1 MAVRE
6 DSPNIPSEDIPNIH
20 SSSHETPLDIA
31 GPITRSRAK
40 QLEKEIHSQ
49 ANANLMF
56 NNQFMLNE
64 PMLLSSC
71 SNVLR
76 NDGVYEPAWDEDE
89 LQEVREQMRQ
99 LMQGMQQLQQSIQ
112 QQCGEPPPHD
122 NEDDDHHG
130 GGGAGGRG
138 GGRGRGFAAGFD
150 NFAGGC
156 GREFAAGFGRARCV
170 PVGDPTDF
178 DAETLSNYSAEH
190 GGAPYGRRGGYDDHG
205 GDNFGRFGARG
216 RYGDHRLCHHER
228 HHNDDGLSKVKVSI
242 PPFSGKENADD
253 YFEWETKVEQI
264 FDLYE
269 YPAEKKEKLAAIE
282 FKGYAITWWNQI
294 RTEYHRVGHDR
305 ITWEDMKREMTHRFV
320 PAYYSRDLHLK
331 LKHLVQG
338 TRSVDEYFQE
348 LEMCLLR
355 TGITKDEESTTAR
368 FLVGLNKP
376 IADKVDMTNYTTL
389 KELVHFARRAE
400 RQLAMS
406 YKHNASFSSPKNST
420 SWPQSQ
426 QQGAATSKS
435 SFRGDTRSTST
446 SSKQL
451 DGKGKAVNSN
461 HPNSSSKATQRKTSK
476 IECFKCG
483 GHGHKQAECPNR
495 RTIIALADGSY
506 DCQSEEDEEFSNVFA
521 DLNLDTCE
529 YSAEDGTFEL
539 GLNCLAI
546 QTIPTFAHND
556 MLQDVISP
564 SSDEMTS
571 ADFDELLADFPDLEP
586 STMNTPS
593 PSLVVRRVLST
604 QFVAAE
610 QGQRHNLF
618 QSRCKVKGQVCRFI
632 IDGGSCNNIVSAL
645 LVEKLGLQPRR
656 HPHPYHMQWLN
667 NSETVKVSAMI
678 RLSFSIG
685 DYHGDVDC
693 DIVPMQACHLLLGQ
707 PWQFDVDSV
716 HFGGSNKYT
725 FIANDKKVVLVPLSP
740 EEIHA
745 SDVARMKREESEN
758 RKLSEAPNTSKG
770 EIPTPSSH
778 IKPHSTSKQLRQN
791 ECLFVSRSALREVK
805 NTTTPFFVLLH
816 KEVLLS
822 TTNLPSSLPSV
833 VLDLLQ
839 DFKDVFPDEVPAG
852 LPPLRGIEHQIDLV
866 PGASLPNRPA
876 YRTNP
881 EETKEIQQQVK
892 ELLEKGYVRESLSPC
907 AVLVSLVPK
916 KDGSWR
922 MCVDCRAINAIT
934 VRYRHPIPRLD
945 DILDEL
951 SGSTIFTKINLR
963 SGYHQIRMKIG
974 DEWKT
979 AFKTKFGLY
988 EWLVMPF
995 GLTNAP
1001 STFMR
1006 LMNHVLRA
1014 FIGKFVVVYFDDIL
1028 IYSKSFDEHLD
1039 HIHQVL
1045 AVLRDDKLYGN
1056 IAKCTFCTDHVV
1068 FLGFVVSADGIQVDE
1083 EKIKAI
1089 KDWPTPTNVSQKDVP
1104 FKWGDEQDQAFNELK
1119 TKLCEAPLL
1128 QLPDFGKTFEIECD
1142 ASGIGIGGVLL
1153 QEDKPVAY
1161 FSEKLNGPHLNYS
1174 VYDKELYAL
1183 VRVLEV
1189 WQHYLLPKEFVIHSD
1204 HEALKYLKSQGKL
1217 NRRHA
1222 KWIEFVETFPYVVK
1236 HKREKDNIEAHA
1248 GGLAVHSTTNFRPFE
1263 IVYGFKPHTPMDL
1276 LPLPLHEQ
1284 VNMDASKRSDFT
1296 KKLHDETR
1304 KNIEK
1309 KSAQYAKQANKGK
1322 KKVTFQPG
1330 DLVWLHLRKDRFPQH
1345 RKTKLSPRGDGPFKV
1360 LQKINDNAYK
1370 IELPPEY
1377 SNVSTTFNV
1386 KDLLPFVGEPVSRTT
1401 PSQEGEANEDIPS
1414 IHSSSHET
1422 PLDIAGPITRSR
1434 AKKLEKE
1441 IHSQVNANLMF
1452 NNQFM
1457 LNEPMLLSSCSNVLR
1472 NDGVYE
1478 PAWDEDVF
1486 KPLDI

>member
-1 MAVRE
+1 MAGRGDGAAVSVE
-6 DSPNIPSEDIPNIH
+6 EFQ
-20 SSSHETPLDIA
+20 E
-31 GPITRSRAK
+31 
-40 QLEKEIHSQ
+40 
-49 ANANLMF
+49 
-56 NNQFMLNE
+56 
-64 PMLLSSC
+64 
-71 SNVLR
+71 LR
-76 NDGVYEPAWDEDE
+76 TQMNDV
-89 LQEVREQMRQ
+89 
-99 LMQGMQQLQQSIQ
+99 MQQLQTLQLNMPHR
-112 QQCGEPPPHD
+112 EPPP
-122 NEDDDHHG
+122 NEDDDNEDNEAPRHA
-130 GGGAGGRG
+130 AGQGHGRG
-138 GGRGRGFAAGFD
+138 GFGH
-150 NFAGGC
+150 
-156 GREFAAGFGRARCV
+156 GFGRARRV
-170 PVGDPTDF
+170 LVGGRDYDG
-178 DAETLSNYSAEH
+178 DDDMLSDRDDHRH
-190 GGAPYGRRGGYDDHG
+190 GGGHHGYRDRHRR
-205 GDNFGRFGARG
+205 R
-216 RYGDHRLCHHER
+216 
-228 HHNDDGLSKVKVSI
+228 NDDGLRNVKVSI
-242 PPFSGKENADD
+242 PPFSGQENADA

-269 YPAEKKEKLAAIE
+269 YSAEKKAKLAAIE
-282 FKGYAITWWNQI
+282 FKGYAITWWNQV
-294 RTEYHRVGHDR
+294 RTEYQRVGHVR
-305 ITWEDMKREMTHRFV
+305 ITWEDMKREMRRRFV

-331 LKHLVQG
+331 LKRLVQG
-338 TRSVDEYFQE
+338 TRTVDEYFQE
-348 LEMCLLR
+348 LEMCVLR
-355 TGITKDEESTTAR
+355 TGITEDEESTMAR

-376 IADKVDMTNYTTL
+376 IADKVDMTTYTCLT
-389 KELVHFARRAE
+389 ELVHFAKRAE
-400 RQLAMS
+400 RQIATS
-406 YKHNASFSSPKNST
+406 YKYNASWHHSQQQGDVT
-420 SWPQSQ
+420 PQFQ
-426 QQGAATSKS
+426 QQGAATPKS
-435 SFRGDTRSTST
+435 SSRGANRYLPT

-451 DGKGKAVNSN
+451 DVKGKAV
-461 HPNSSSKATQRKTSK
+461 SSSQPTSSTAATQRKTSK

-506 DCQSEEDEEFSNVFA
+506 DSQSEEEDEFNNVFA

-546 QTIPTFAHND
+546 QPIPTFAHND
-556 MLQDVISP
+556 LLQDVVSP
-564 SSDEMTS
+564 SFDEITSD
-571 ADFDELLADFPDLEP
+571 DFDELLADFPDLTC
-586 STMNTPS
+586 SIMNTPS

-645 LVEKLGLQPRR
+645 LIEKLGLQPRR

-667 NSETVKVSAMI
+667 NSGTVKVSAMI

-685 DYHGDVDC
+685 DCHGEVDC
-693 DIVPMQACHLLLGQ
+693 DIVPMQACHLLLGR

-716 HFGGSNKYT
+716 HFGRSNKHT
-725 FIANDKKVVLVPLSP
+725 FIHNDKKVVLIPLSP

-745 SDVARMKREESEN
+745 SDMARKKREESDK
-758 RKLSEAPNTSKG
+758 RKLSEIPNTSKG
-770 EIPTPSSH
+770 ESSNPSSH
-778 IKPHSTSKQLRQN
+778 IKTHANPKQPCHT
-791 ECLFVSRSALREVK
+791 ECLFVSKSDMREVR
-805 NTTTPFFVLLH
+805 NTTAPFFVLLH

-822 TTNLPSSLPSV
+822 TNDLPSSLPSV

-839 DFKDVFPDEVPAG
+839 DFEDVFPDEIPAG

-881 EETKEIQQQVK
+881 TETKEIQRQVK
-892 ELLEKGYVRESLSPC
+892 ELLDKGYVRESLSPC
-907 AVLVSLVPK
+907 AVPVLLVPK

-945 DILDEL
+945 DMLDEL
-951 SGSTIFTKINLR
+951 SGSIIFTKIDLR
-963 SGYHQIRMKIG
+963 SGYHQIRMKLG

-979 AFKTKFGLY
+979 AFKTKIGLY

-1039 HIHQVL
+1039 HIRQVL
-1045 AVLRDDKLYGN
+1045 AVLREEKLYGN
-1056 IAKCTFCTDHVV
+1056 IAKCTFCTDRVV

-1083 EKIKAI
+1083 EKVKAI
-1089 KDWPTPTNVSQKDVP
+1089 QDWPTPTNVSQKDVP

-1153 QEDKPVAY
+1153 QEGKPVAY

-1222 KWIEFVETFPYVVK
+1222 KWIEFIETFPYVVK
-1236 HKREKDNIEAHA
+1236 HKRGKDNIEAHA
-1248 GGLAVHSTTNFRPFE
+1248 GGLAVHSTTNFCPFE

-1276 LPLPLHEQ
+1276 LPLPLQEQ
-1284 VNMDASKRSDFT
+1284 VNLDAAKRSDFL

-1304 KNIEK
+1304 RNIEK

-1330 DLVWLHLRKDRFPQH
+1330 DLVWLHLRKDRFPQQ
-1345 RKTKLSPRGDGPFKV
+1345 RKSKLSPRGDGPFKV
-1360 LQKINDNAYK
+1360 LHKINDNAYK

-1386 KDLLPFVGEPVSRTT
+1386 KDLLPFVGEPESRTT

-1414 IHSSSHET
+1414 IHSSSNET
-1422 PLDIAGPITRSR
+1422 PLDKAGPITRSR
-1434 AKKLEKE
+1434 AKQLEKE

-1457 LNEPMLLSSCSNVLR
+1457 LKRGLASKHVRGEAAFRQAGSAHPESSGEEPH
-1472 NDGVYE
+1472 GEGYGG
-1478 PAWDEDVF
+1478 
-1486 KPLDI
+1486 

>member
-1 MAVRE
+1 MAGCGDGAAVSVE
-6 DSPNIPSEDIPNIH
+6 EFQ
-20 SSSHETPLDIA
+20 E
-31 GPITRSRAK
+31 
-40 QLEKEIHSQ
+40 
-49 ANANLMF
+49 
-56 NNQFMLNE
+56 
-64 PMLLSSC
+64 
-71 SNVLR
+71 LR
-76 NDGVYEPAWDEDE
+76 TQMND
-89 LQEVREQMRQ
+89 L
-99 LMQGMQQLQQSIQ
+99 MQQLQTLQLNMPHR
-112 QQCGEPPPHD
+112 EPPP
-122 NEDDDHHG
+122 NEDDDNEDNEAPRRAASHG
-130 GGGAGGRG
+130 HGRG
-138 GGRGRGFAAGFD
+138 GFGH
-150 NFAGGC
+150 
-156 GREFAAGFGRARCV
+156 GFGRARRIL
-170 PVGDPTDF
+170 VGGRDYDG
-178 DAETLSNYSAEH
+178 DDDMLSDMDDHRH
-190 GGAPYGRRGGYDDHG
+190 GGGHHGYRDRHRR
-205 GDNFGRFGARG
+205 R
-216 RYGDHRLCHHER
+216 
-228 HHNDDGLSKVKVSI
+228 NDDGLRNMKVSI
-242 PPFSGKENADD
+242 PPFSGQENADA

-269 YPAEKKEKLAAIE
+269 YSAEKKAKLAAIE
-282 FKGYAITWWNQI
+282 FKGYAITWWNQ
-294 RTEYHRVGHDR
+294 
-305 ITWEDMKREMTHRFV
+305 
-320 PAYYSRDLHLK
+320 LK
-331 LKHLVQG
+331 CLVQG
-338 TRSVDEYFQE
+338 TRTVDEYFQE
-348 LEMCLLR
+348 LEMCVLR
-355 TGITKDEESTTAR
+355 IGTTEDEESTMAR

-376 IADKVDMTNYTTL
+376 IADKQGDVTAQ
-389 KELVHFARRAE
+389 F
-400 RQLAMS
+400 
-406 YKHNASFSSPKNST
+406 
-420 SWPQSQ
+420 Q
-426 QQGAATSKS
+426 QHGAATPKS
-435 SFRGDTRSTST
+435 SSRGANRYLPT

-451 DGKGKAVNSN
+451 DVKGKAV
-461 HPNSSSKATQRKTSK
+461 SSSQPTSSTAATQRKTSK

-506 DCQSEEDEEFSNVFA
+506 DSQSEEEDEFNNVFA
-521 DLNLDTCE
+521 DLNLNTCE

-546 QTIPTFAHND
+546 QPIPTFAHND
-556 MLQDVISP
+556 LLQDVVSP
-564 SSDEMTS
+564 SFDEITSD
-571 ADFDELLADFPDLEP
+571 DFDELLADFPDLTC
-586 STMNTPS
+586 SIMNTPS

-645 LVEKLGLQPRR
+645 LIEKLGLQPRR

-667 NSETVKVSAMI
+667 NSRTVKVSAMI

-685 DYHGDVDC
+685 DYHGEVDC
-693 DIVPMQACHLLLGQ
+693 DIVPMQACHLLLGW
-707 PWQFDVDSV
+707 PWQFDVDTV
-716 HFGGSNKYT
+716 HFGRSNKHT
-725 FIANDKKVVLVPLSP
+725 FIHNDKKVVLIPLSP

-745 SDVARMKREESEN
+745 SDMARKKREESN
-758 RKLSEAPNTSKG
+758 KRKLSEIPNTSK
-770 EIPTPSSH
+770 EESSNPSSH
-778 IKPHSTSKQLRQN
+778 IKTHTNPKQPHHT
-791 ECLFVSRSALREVK
+791 ECLFVSKSDMREVR
-805 NTTTPFFVLLH
+805 NTTAPFFVLLH

-822 TTNLPSSLPSV
+822 TNDLPSLLPSV

-839 DFKDVFPDEVPAG
+839 DFKDVFPDEIPAG
-852 LPPLRGIEHQIDLV
+852 LPPLCGIEHQIDLV

-881 EETKEIQQQVK
+881 TETKEIQRQVK
-892 ELLEKGYVRESLSPC
+892 ELLDKGYVRESLSPC
-907 AVLVSLVPK
+907 AVPVLLVPK

-945 DILDEL
+945 DMLDEL
-951 SGSTIFTKINLR
+951 SGSIIFTKIDLR
-963 SGYHQIRMKIG
+963 SGYHQIRMKLG
-974 DEWKT
+974 DEWKI
-979 AFKTKFGLY
+979 AFKTKIGLY

-1039 HIHQVL
+1039 HIRQVL
-1045 AVLRDDKLYGN
+1045 AVLREEKLYGN
-1056 IAKCTFCTDHVV
+1056 IAKCTFCTDRVV
-1068 FLGFVVSADGIQVDE
+1068 FLGFVVSTDGIQVDE
-1083 EKIKAI
+1083 EKVKAI

-1104 FKWGDEQDQAFNELK
+1104 FKWGNEQDQAFNELK

-1153 QEDKPVAY
+1153 QEGKPIAY

-1222 KWIEFVETFPYVVK
+1222 KWIEFIETFPYVVK
-1236 HKREKDNIEAHA
+1236 HKLLLQEAHA
-1248 GGLAVHSTTNFRPFE
+1248 GGLAVHSTTNFCPFE

-1276 LPLPLHEQ
+1276 LPLPLQEQ
-1284 VNMDASKRSDFT
+1284 VNLDAAKRSDFL

-1304 KNIEK
+1304 RNIEK

-1330 DLVWLHLRKDRFPQH
+1330 DLVWLHLRKDRFPQQ
-1345 RKTKLSPRGDGPFKV
+1345 RKSKLSPRGDGPFKV
-1360 LQKINDNAYK
+1360 LHKINDNAYK

-1377 SNVSTTFNV
+1377 S
-1386 KDLLPFVGEPVSRTT
+1386 
-1401 PSQEGEANEDIPS
+1401 
-1414 IHSSSHET
+1414 
-1422 PLDIAGPITRSR
+1422 
-1434 AKKLEKE
+1434 
-1441 IHSQVNANLMF
+1441 
-1452 NNQFM
+1452 
-1457 LNEPMLLSSCSNVLR
+1457 
-1472 NDGVYE
+1472 
-1478 PAWDEDVF
+1478 
-1486 KPLDI
+1486 